1 MENLNVF
8 KEKVTELYHSL
19 VGFNLIKLLNK
30 SGFDNNQLYEIACN
44 AVSSEDEYFMKWLT
58 KNHGIFDHMDGL
70 PSTDDKPSLSSR
82 LSILLMKEVLLYGN
96 ITVRNIYKVDGY
108 DKHPIAIIARQFMED
123 EGWVLEDPL
132 FDYLLDK
139 VIDLRKSGHKGSP
152 YLALVSCDDKKTLI
166 ALDVFCKGYY
176 TCFGSLLYPGLISDF
191 SPSLSDEEK
200 KKKSDYIWHLFLDMK
215 YDKLENH
222 QKDIKNELRE
232 LKGSDPKCKDLLK
245 EYQENQSKRDEIWKK
260 IRQDFNGSIIYK

>member
-19 VGFNLIKLLNK
+19 IGFNLIELSNK
-30 SGFDNNQLYEIACN
+30 HRFDNNQLYEIACN

-58 KNHGIFDHMDGL
+58 KNQGIFDHKDGL
-70 PSTDDKPSLSSR
+70 PSTDDKPTPSSR

-96 ITVRNIYKVDGY
+96 ITVKVDGY
-108 DKHPIAIIARQFMED
+108 DKQPITMIARQFMKD
-123 EGWVLEDPL
+123 EGWVFEDPL

-139 VIDLRKSGHKGSP
+139 IVELREFGHIESP
-152 YLALVSCDDKKTLI
+152 YLTLVSYNDKKTLI

-176 TCFGSLLYPGLISDF
+176 TCFGSLLYPGLITGSNF

-200 KKKSDYIWHLFLDMK
+200 KKKTGFIEHLFLDMK
-215 YDKLENH
+215 MDKLENR
-222 QKDIKNELRE
+222 QKGIKNELRE

-260 IRQDFNGSIIYK
+260 IRQDFNGRLIYK